1 MNNQRIDKFARHKFK
16 EILCQL
22 LILQSIYES
31 GMKKKYI
38 FSKLQELKNRNFLL
52 QQQHGDGKRLKY
64 IEDWIYI
71 IRNIE
76 DSRLYID

>member
-22 LILQSIYES
+22 LILQSIYKS

-52 QQQHGDGKRLKY
+52 QQQHGDGKDWNILKIEY
-64 IEDWIYI
+64 I
-71 IRNIE
+71 
-76 DSRLYID
+76 LYEILKILDYT

>member
-1 MNNQRIDKFARHKFK
+1 MNNQRIDKFARYKFK

-22 LILQSIYES
+22 LILQSIYKS